1 VAEWAAAIDA
11 YRVGTG
17 QRRRAKP
24 VSVDPALA
32 LVSYLVEI
40 RTVDET
46 ALADDAVMRDF
57 YDLNRRAEL
66 LGRPD
71 APFWEFREFLGAFRS
86 PDSGERQE
94 LFAAYDGDRM
104 VGNAVLWSF
113 LLDNTDKAAFTLN
126 VDVPERRRGIGR
138 ALAQRLEQT
147 AKDDDRSLI
156 LADARLPFDDRE
168 GHAYRRF
175 AEACGYELS
184 NYEVVRHLPLPVHDE
199 QIQQWIDEAAP
210 RHRGYTIETFVGAVP
225 DDLVESLCL
234 LLGQLAV
241 DAPTGA
247 VDFEEEA
254 VTPQRYAEMVATTAA
269 MGRARYETVALTP
282 DRQVVAQSTLAM
294 SLEEST
300 KVYQW
305 GTFVHR
311 EHRGHRLGLATKA
324 VNLRSVQAA
333 RGDLTLI
340 TTQNGE
346 TNDYM
351 VAINERMGF
360 RPIEVAAEFVKPL

>member
-1 VAEWAAAIDA
+1 VSSCQTVDA
-11 YRVGTG
+11 R
-17 QRRRAKP
+17 KP
-24 VSVDPALA
+24 VPLTSVGGLA
-32 LVSYLVEI
+32 SLVMDI
-40 RTVDET
+40 RVLDET

-57 YDLNRRAEL
+57 YDVGRRSEL

-71 APFWEFREFLGAFRS
+71 APFWSFREFLGGFRS

-113 LLDNTDKAAFTLN
+113 LLDNTDKAWFHLN
-126 VDVPERRRGIGR
+126 VDVPDRRRGIGQ
-138 ALAQRLEQT
+138 ALVERVEQV
-147 AKDDDRSLI
+147 ARDDGRSLV
-156 LADARLPFDDRE
+156 LADTKLPFDDRVD
-168 GHAYRRF
+168 HPYRCF
-175 AEACGYELS
+175 AEACGFELS
-184 NYEVVRHLPLPVHDE
+184 NVEVVRHLALPVPDE
-199 QIQQWIDEAAP
+199 QIRTWVDEAAP
-210 RHRGYTIETFVGAVP
+210 RHEGYTLETFVGAVP
-225 DDLVESLCL
+225 ADLVESLCL

-247 VDFEEEA
+247 VDFDEEA
-254 VTPQRYAEMVATTAA
+254 VTPQRYAELVATTDA

-300 KVYQW
+300 EVHQW

-324 VNLRSVQAA
+324 VNLRAVQAA
-333 RGDLTLI
+333 RNGLTLV
-340 TTQNGE
+340 TTQNAE

-360 RPIEVAAEFVKPL
+360 RPMEVAAEFVKRL